1 MNFSIESSL
10 WVSVQL
16 SKWQNKKSRHD
27 KSMDRNLADAVVV
40 DQSNEREN
48 VIDVLQMRYK

>member
-27 KSMDRNLADAVVV
+27 KSMDRNLADAVTV

-48 VIDVLQMRYK
+48 AIYVLQMRY

>member
-1 MNFSIESSL
+1 MVNFSVESFL

-27 KSMDRNLADAVVV
+27 KSMDRNLADAVAV

-48 VIDVLQMRYK
+48 AIDVLQMRC

>member
-1 MNFSIESSL
+1 
-10 WVSVQL
+10 
-16 SKWQNKKSRHD
+16 
-27 KSMDRNLADAVVV
+27 MDRDLADAVVV